1 MAIQG
6 MNLKSFFDLDKVNFT
21 EEELSLPYE
30 NNLPVIENISVQYSS
45 SSGASVDYYSFKN
58 NTFSTIS
65 INKSLGEVA

>member
-6 MNLKSFFDLDKVNFT
+6 MNLKSFFDLDKVSFT
-21 EEELSLPYE
+21 EEELYLPYE

-45 SSGASVDYYSFKN
+45 SRTASVDYCSFKDN
-58 NTFSTIS
+58 AFSTIS